1 MKEKFKLS
9 HTLPMGMEKLNPVTV
24 IPHSESTI
32 DEEVEFTTSTQYVIS
47 GSTLDISRV
56 KGAVQV
62 REMSVPTR
70 STDGDPTAASKPTQI
85 FPITKPYYTTFQQ
98 FSYS

>member
-1 MKEKFKLS
+1 
-9 HTLPMGMEKLNPVTV
+9 MGMEKLNPVTV
-24 IPHSESTI
+24 IPHSERTV

-62 REMSVPTR
+62 REMLVSTR
-70 STDGDPTAASKPTQI
+70 STDGDSTAGSRPANHVLVM
-85 FPITKPYYTTFQQ
+85 
-98 FSYS
+98 

>member
-1 MKEKFKLS
+1 
-9 HTLPMGMEKLNPVTV
+9 MGMEKLNPVTV
-24 IPHSESTI
+24 IPHSESTL

-62 REMSVPTR
+62 RKMLVSTR
-70 STDGDPTAASKPTQI
+70 STDGDTTAASRPASVLIMDDRYLTVNH
-85 FPITKPYYTTFQQ
+85 
-98 FSYS
+98 